1 MLLIVAIAWI
11 YVVLM
16 MSLTEHSVTAGIM
29 TFLLY
34 CVLPLSIILYL
45 MATPQ
50 RKRRRHGAQQEIDG
64 LAAPMETDSG
74 SDIAHR
80 SDISEKN

>member
-16 MSLTEHSVTAGIM
+16 MSITEHTVVAGIM

-34 CVLPLSIILYL
+34 CVLPLAIILYL

-50 RKRRRHGAQQEIDG
+50 RRRRRQAEENA
-64 LAAPMETDSG
+64 LKTAA
-74 SDIAHR
+74 
-80 SDISEKN
+80 SEAPPPQDH